1 MRLFKWSVTKDNFL
15 TPQECEDLI
24 KVIDTNGN
32 SNVLQDHYT
41 KKAHINDRELSDKFW
56 DVMKVANTIHYKWNL
71 SGVRSIGGYF
81 YDKDRFEEE
90 DNLHSD
96 FDETDTTH
104 KMNGLVFLNDDF
116 DGGELQIWNTL
127 FKPKVGTL
135 IIFPSFAGHK
145 VKQFYKKNRY
155 TMLFVVEGDEFDTKQ

>member
-1 MRLFKWSVTKDNFL
+1 MGCN
-15 TPQECEDLI
+15 EI
-24 KVIDTNGN
+24 K
-32 SNVLQDHYT
+32 
-41 KKAHINDRELSDKFW
+41 
-56 DVMKVANTIHYKWNL
+56 NTIHYKWNL

-116 DGGELQIWNTL
+116 EGGELQIW
-127 FKPKVGTL
+127 
-135 IIFPSFAGHK
+135 
-145 VKQFYKKNRY
+145 
-155 TMLFVVEGDEFDTKQ
+155 DTYLNQRLVH